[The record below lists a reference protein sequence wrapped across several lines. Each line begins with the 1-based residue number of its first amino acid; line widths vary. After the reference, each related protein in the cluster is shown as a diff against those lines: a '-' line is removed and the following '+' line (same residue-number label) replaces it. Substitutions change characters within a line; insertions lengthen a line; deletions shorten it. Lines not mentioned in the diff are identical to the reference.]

1 MAWLNTG
8 CLIDT
13 VDLVLFRVNLDSSRP
28 SFVFDIEGSIL
39 SPVAASIIIIL
50 ELGIRAYCQND
61 FYLVGR
67 FDGFSTGPAIGSP
80 VAP

>member
-1 MAWLNTG
+1 MAEHR

-28 SFVFDIEGSIL
+28 SFVFDTEGSIL
-39 SPVAASIIIIL
+39 SPVVAPIIITP
-50 ELGIRAYCQND
+50 ELGTRAHCQND

-67 FDGFSTGPAIGSP
+67 FDGFSTGSAIGSP
-80 VAP
+80 DAP